1 MIDKFKKWL
10 LRWRT
15 SRGFG
20 VQSPSAY
27 QFIKFVVREDWAY
40 YRYKNIESKYS
51 ESTQKQIN
59 VLKCFFR
66 LSNFWQAD
74 IAVMEISNSSI
85 GEMISMGCKKTVV
98 TNSVILPEEDYQRY
112 IYIIRCENGCFRK
125 FVSSIAG
132 SDSIERV
139 GDRLSHVML
148 IVTDI
153 NADEIAESE
162 WQSIVSSDWSV
173 RSYDVVEFGIVF
185 FEKQMLKEHY
195 FLDI

>member
-27 QFIKFVVREDWAY
+27 QFIKFVVREDWEY
-40 YRYKNIESKYS
+40 YCYKLIESKYS
-51 ESTQKQIN
+51 KSTQKQIN

-74 IAVMEISNSSI
+74 IAVMENCNSAI
-85 GEMISMGCKKTVV
+85 GEMISMGCKKTAVV
-98 TNSVILPEEDYQRY
+98 NSVNLPEAYCQRY
-112 IYIIRCENGCFRK
+112 IYIIRCESGCFHK

-132 SDSIERV
+132 NDSIESTK
-139 GDRLSHVML
+139 DRLSRVML
-148 IVTDI
+148 IVTGI
-153 NADEIAESE
+153 NADDSAESE

-173 RSYDVVEFGIVF
+173 RTYDVVEFGIVF
-185 FEKQMLKEHY
+185 FEKHMLKEHY